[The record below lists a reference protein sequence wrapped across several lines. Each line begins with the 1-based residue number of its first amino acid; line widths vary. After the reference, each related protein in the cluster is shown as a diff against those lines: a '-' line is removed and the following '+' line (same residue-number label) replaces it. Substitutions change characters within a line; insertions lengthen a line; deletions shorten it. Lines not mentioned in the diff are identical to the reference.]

1 VVAGAAGP
9 DHLRRPRIGRQGGVI
24 KRITERTS
32 SRIVRVVAMPK
43 PTEREQTRWYFERML
58 VRSGIKLLKYWFSV
72 SWDEIVSGL
81 LLGALYALILVLE
94 SIWPV

>member
-1 VVAGAAGP
+1 
-9 DHLRRPRIGRQGGVI
+9 
-24 KRITERTS
+24 
-32 SRIVRVVAMPK
+32 
-43 PTEREQTRWYFERML
+43 ML